1 MRALRARRRGEDAA
15 LTEAPSVR
23 GRRPLAPLV
32 RLVDGCESGAREGG
46 EAEVVAEACV
56 KQVPSRFR
64 EGSGGGA
71 AGEAAARSRYRRHV
85 TSRRRGRGRAGL
97 QEGSEKV
104 RGWRWALGEGTRS
117 RGGRRRAC
125 GRRGGRWCARTCSE
139 SAQGMDGCVARPGVH
154 GGGRSVNVRKLCTGR
169 TLRGDSRRRWTRTG
183 RRAARWRGPATA
195 LGARLREKEGSEKL
209 HGRVANCRRFRAAE
223 AAGVARRG
231 GGGGTLG
238 CAAAREGGRGSG

>member
-64 EGSGGGA
+64 EGSEGGA
-71 AGEAAARSRYRRHV
+71 PGEAAARSRYRRHV

-104 RGWRWALGEGTRS
+104 HAGGGGPWARGRGRAVAVGERAE
-117 RGGRRRAC
+117 GG
-125 GRRGGRWCARTCSE
+125 E
-139 SAQGMDGCVARPGVH
+139 VDGAHEPVPSPH
-154 GGGRSVNVRKLCTGR
+154 GGAGRLCGETG
-169 TLRGDSRRRWTRTG
+169 
-183 RRAARWRGPATA
+183 
-195 LGARLREKEGSEKL
+195 
-209 HGRVANCRRFRAAE
+209 C
-223 AAGVARRG
+223 ARRG
-231 GGGGTLG
+231 AE
-238 CAAAREGGRGSG
+238 CERAQAMHRADFAR